1 MSDRSQFHPE
11 NMRKRFHE
19 LRRKREAILARTM
32 PLREQR
38 DKILQEAD
46 KVAKALAD
54 QYKQIE
60 KDEDLFGI
68 DTERGMLARALG
80 GKTGNWNS

>member
-19 LRRKREAILARTM
+19 LGRKRDAVLARTM
-32 PLREQR
+32 PLRAER
-38 DKILQEAD
+38 DKVLQEAD
-46 KVAKALAD
+46 ARAKALAD

-68 DTERGMLARALG
+68 DVERGMLARALG
-80 GKTGNWNS
+80 GKTGSWE